1 MRWVNAWAGVALG
14 ATVFLAVCLPPMSE
28 LAFLEQALLFS
39 IVAAG
44 AVVDARRRIIPD
56 AVWVGIMLLHL
67 AFICA
72 YAAVDGC
79 SPGALLADSAFG
91 GFALGG
97 GLLAFTLAFEAIT
110 GTGQA
115 LGGGDIKLVFALGFT
130 LGLGRGAL
138 ALMLACVAFA
148 LYAGLL
154 GRKRAYPFG
163 PALALGTYL
172 VLLA

>member
-39 IVAAG
+39 MVAAG
-44 AVVDARRRIIPD
+44 AVVDARRCIIPD
-56 AVWVGIMLLHL
+56 AVWVGIVLLHL

-72 YAAVDGC
+72 YAAGDGLP
-79 SPGALLADSAFG
+79 PGAMLADAALG
-91 GFALGG
+91 GFVLGG

-115 LGGGDIKLVFALGFT
+115 LGGGDIKLVFALGFA

-138 ALMLACVAFA
+138 ALMLACASFA

-154 GRKRAYPFG
+154 GRKHAYPFG
-163 PALALGTYL
+163 PALAVGTCL
-172 VLLA
+172 VFLA

>member
-14 ATVFLAVCLPPMSE
+14 ATVVLAVCLPPMSA

-39 IVAAG
+39 LVVVG
-44 AVVDARRRIIPD
+44 AVVDARRRTIPD
-56 AVWVGIMLLHL
+56 AVCAGIVLLHL

-72 YAAVDGC
+72 YVVVDGRT
-79 SPGALLADSAFG
+79 PGGMLAEAVLG

-97 GLLAFTLAFEAIT
+97 GLLVFTLAYEALASAD
-110 GTGQA
+110 QA
-115 LGGGDIKLVFALGFT
+115 LGGGDIKLVFALGFA

-138 ALMLACVAFA
+138 VLMLACAVFA

-154 GRKRAYPFG
+154 GRRRAYPFG
-163 PALALGTYL
+163 PALAAGAYL
-172 VLLA
+172 VFLV